1 MLRPGIARAF
11 RLVLRRRDRLERDV
25 RDEIEHHLTLA
36 TELLMQRGLSA
47 DEARAEAA
55 RRLGG
60 HASIDDVHRR
70 LADAALEREHRMQ
83 AREWLGTIRD
93 DLKFALRQLHRSPGF
108 SIAVIATLAL
118 GIGANATM
126 FGLVDRLLLR
136 APAHVSKPER
146 IVELSSVFTYRGDT
160 IRQTTVSYP
169 VYRAMRETLRGDGV
183 EEVAA
188 AVYSAIDVPIGR
200 GENARSARGS
210 LVSASF
216 FPLMGVRPA
225 HGRFF
230 MESEDVEPVGAPV
243 VVISH
248 GMWTRDFGAD
258 PAVLGRELLIGS
270 RSYSVVGVAPK
281 GFTGYELGA
290 VDVWIPITA
299 AEGLRF
305 PGASWATT
313 RSSTWIRVLIRMAP
327 RAVLAPML
335 ERAAAINRGLG
346 EARLVAADA
355 TMDAVP
361 LVSSMREMNQGLT
374 AKVAALLGG
383 VSLLVLLIA
392 CANVAN
398 LLLARAMQRRREI
411 AVRLA
416 LGISRRR
423 LIRQLLTE
431 SVVLALFGG
440 VAALLIVRW
449 GGELVRV
456 LLFGDL
462 RWEENVVDVR
472 VLIFTAAAA
481 MITGMLAG
489 LLPAFQSSRPA
500 LAGALRSGGGT
511 GSERRP
517 RTRAALLVT
526 QAAFAVVL
534 LVGTG
539 AFVRSLRNHHP
550 LPLGMDADRVL
561 VGTMDLRP
569 IGMTSSEIDA
579 LFRRMEERVRAIPGV
594 RSAAA
599 AVTIAGRGTYMDGVW
614 VPGRDS
620 IPSPEGGGPYLNA
633 VRPGYFATVGTPLLR
648 GRDFTDADERANAW
662 VAIVNETFAL
672 LVWPGE
678 DAIGKC
684 VKVGADTMPCA
695 DVIGV
700 VADSRR
706 QNWIEAEITQVY
718 LPLSLAAARWM
729 NSRLLV
735 VRPAGGVPEAVVGD
749 VRRAMQLTAPN
760 LPHAQVRVLEDLF
773 QRELRPWRLGATM
786 FGAFGVLAVILA
798 AVGLYGMIALD
809 VTQRTRELGLRIA
822 LGASSPAVVRL
833 VVRRTMLVVGI
844 GCGIGVTGALLAS
857 PRIEALLF
865 QTSARDPL
873 IHAAVI
879 AVLVLVAIAASML
892 PSWRATRV
900 DPALALRSE

>member
-11 RLVLRRRDRLERDV
+11 RLMLRRRDRLERDV
-25 RDEIEHHLTLA
+25 RDEIEHHLALA
-36 TELLMQRGLSA
+36 TELLMREGRSA
-47 DEARAEAA
+47 ADARAEAM

-60 HASIDDVHRR
+60 ASTIDDVHRR
-70 LADAALEREHRMQ
+70 LADAARQREHRMQ
-83 AREWLGTIRD
+83 IRERVEGIRD
-93 DLKFALRQLHRSPGF
+93 DLRFAGRQLHRAPGF
-108 SIAVIATLAL
+108 SIAVIVTLAL

-136 APAHVSKPER
+136 PPPHVSDPEH
-146 IVELSSVFTYRGDT
+146 ILELSSVFTNRGDT

-169 VYRAMRETLRGDGV
+169 VYRAMRESLRRDGV

-188 AVYSAIDVPIGR
+188 TVYTAVDVPVGR
-200 GENARSARGS
+200 GEHARSARGS

-230 MESEDVEPVGAPV
+230 MDAEDVEPVGAPV

-248 GMWTRDFGAD
+248 GMWTRDFGGD
-258 PAVLGRELLIGS
+258 PSVLGRELVIGR
-270 RSYSVVGVAPK
+270 RSYTIVGVAPR
-281 GFTGYELGA
+281 GFSGNELGA
-290 VDVWIPITA
+290 VDVWIPITS

-305 PGASWATT
+305 PGDSWATT
-313 RSSTWIRVLIRMAP
+313 RQSTWIRVLVRMAP
-327 RAVLAPML
+327 GAPLAPML
-335 ERAAAINRGLG
+335 ERAAVINRGLG
-346 EARLVAADA
+346 ESRLVTVGAK
-355 TMDAVP
+355 MDAIP
-361 LVSSMREMNQGLT
+361 LASSMREMNQGLT
-374 AKVAALLGG
+374 SSVAALLGG

-398 LLLARAMQRRREI
+398 LLLARAVQRRREI

-416 LGISRRR
+416 LGISRAR

-431 SVVLALFGG
+431 SVVLALLGG

-449 GGELVRV
+449 GGELVRT

-472 VLIFTAAAA
+472 VLTFTAIAAT
-481 MITGMLAG
+481 ITGLLAG
-489 LLPAFQSSRPA
+489 LLPALQASRPT
-500 LAGALRSGGGT
+500 LTGALRTGEGAGG
-511 GSERRP
+511 ERRP

-539 AFVRSLRNHHP
+539 AFVRSLQNLQA
-550 LPLGMDADRVL
+550 LPLGFDADRVL
-561 VGTMDLRP
+561 VATMDLRT
-569 IGMTSSEIDA
+569 IGLGPDEIDA
-579 LFRRMEERVRAIPGV
+579 LFRRMEERVRALPGV

-599 AVTIAGRGTYMDGVW
+599 AVTIAGRGTFMDGVA

-620 IPSPEGGGPYLNA
+620 IPVPEGGGPFLNA

-648 GRDFTDADERANAW
+648 GRDFSDADEQANAH
-662 VAIVNETFAL
+662 VAIVNESFARR
-672 LVWPGE
+672 VWPDE
-678 DAIGKC
+678 DPIGKC
-684 VKVGADTMPCA
+684 IRIGADTAPCA

-700 VADSRR
+700 VASSRR
-706 QNWIEAEITQVY
+706 QNWIEAEILQVY
-718 LPLSLAAARWM
+718 LPLSLASTRWM

-735 VRPAGGVPEAVVGD
+735 VRPAGDRPLAVAGD
-749 VRRAMQLTAPN
+749 VRRAMQMAAPN

-773 QRELRPWRLGATM
+773 VRELRPWRLGAAM
-786 FGAFGVLAVILA
+786 FGAFGALAVLLA
-798 AVGLYGMIALD
+798 AVGLYGMISLD
-809 VTQRTRELGLRIA
+809 VTQRTRELGLRMA
-822 LGASSPAVVRL
+822 LGASSPDVVRL
-833 VVRRTMLVVGI
+833 VMRRMIGVVAI
-844 GCGIGVTGALLAS
+844 GCVIGVIATVAAS
-857 PRIEALLF
+857 PGVEGLLF
-865 QTSARDPL
+865 RASVRDPV

-879 AVLVLVAIAASML
+879 GVLVLVAVAASTI

-900 DPALALRSE
+900 DPARALRAE

>member
-25 RDEIEHHLTLA
+25 RDEIEHHLALA
-36 TELLMQRGLSA
+36 TELLVQQGLSP
-47 DEARAEAA
+47 EQARAEAA

-60 HASIDDVHRR
+60 SESIDDVHRR
-70 LADAALEREHRMQ
+70 LAHAAQQRERRMHLRERLES
-83 AREWLGTIRD
+83 IRD
-93 DLKFALRQLHRSPGF
+93 DLRFAARQLHRAPGF

-136 APAHVSKPER
+136 PPAHVADPER
-146 IVELSSVFTYRGDT
+146 ILELSSVFTYQGDT
-160 IRQTTVSYP
+160 VRQTTVSYP
-169 VYRAMRETLRGDGV
+169 VYRAMRESLRGGGV

-188 AVYSAIDVPIGR
+188 TAYTAVDVPVGR
-200 GENARSARGS
+200 GEHARSARGS

-216 FPLMGVRPA
+216 FALMGARPA

-230 MESEDVEPVGAPV
+230 METEDVEPVGAPV

-258 PAVLGRELLIGS
+258 PSVLGRELLIGR
-270 RSYSVVGVAPK
+270 RSYAIVGVAPK
-281 GFTGYELGA
+281 GFSGNELGA
-290 VDVWIPITA
+290 VDLWIPISS
-299 AEGLRF
+299 AEGLQF

-313 RSSTWIRVLIRMAP
+313 RQATWLRVLVRMAP
-327 RAVLAPML
+327 GAVLAPML

-346 EARLVAADA
+346 EERLVTVGAK
-355 TMDAVP
+355 MDAIP

-374 AKVAALLGG
+374 SSVAALLGG

-416 LGISRRR
+416 LGISRAR

-440 VAALLIVRW
+440 VAALVIVRW
-449 GGELVRV
+449 GGELVRA

-462 RWEENVVDVR
+462 RWEENVVDLR
-472 VLIFTAAAA
+472 VLTFTAVAATL
-481 MITGMLAG
+481 TGLLAG
-489 LLPAFQSSRPA
+489 LLPALQASRPT
-500 LAGALRSGGGT
+500 LTGALRSGEGAGA
-511 GSERRP
+511 ERRP

-539 AFVRSLRNHHP
+539 AFVRSLRNLQA
-550 LPLGMDADRVL
+550 LPLGFDADRVL
-561 VGTMDLRP
+561 VGTMELRP
-569 IGMTSSEIDA
+569 IGLGAREIDA
-579 LFRRMEERVRAIPGV
+579 LFRRMEERVRAVPGV

-599 AVTIAGRGTYMDGVW
+599 AVTIAGRGTFMDGVS

-620 IPSPEGGGPYLNA
+620 IPTPEGGGPFLNA

-648 GRDFTDADERANAW
+648 GRDFTDADERANAR
-662 VAIVNETFAL
+662 VAIVNESFAR
-672 LVWPGE
+672 LVWPDE
-678 DAIGKC
+678 DPIGKC
-684 VKVGADTMPCA
+684 IRIGSDTMPCA
-695 DVIGV
+695 DIVGV
-700 VADSRR
+700 VANSRR
-706 QNWIEAEITQVY
+706 QNWIEPEIIQVY
-718 LPLSLAAARWM
+718 LPLSLASTRWM

-735 VRPAGGVPEAVVGD
+735 VRPAGGNPDVVAAD
-749 VRRAMQLTAPN
+749 VRRAMQMAAPN
-760 LPHAQVRVLEDLF
+760 LPHAEVRVLEDLF
-773 QRELRPWRLGATM
+773 VRELRPWRLGAAM
-786 FGAFGVLAVILA
+786 FGAFGALAVLLA
-798 AVGLYGMIALD
+798 AVGLYGMISLD
-809 VTQRTRELGLRIA
+809 VTQRTRELGLRMA
-822 LGASSPAVVRL
+822 LGASSPDVVRL
-833 VVRRTMLVVGI
+833 VMRRM
-844 GCGIGVTGALLAS
+844 IGVVAIGSMLGVLVTIAAS
-857 PRIEALLF
+857 PSVEGMLF
-865 QTSARDPL
+865 RASARDPL

-879 AVLVLVAIAASML
+879 GVLVLVAVAASTV

-900 DPALALRSE
+900 DPARALRAE